1 MKINNLLA
9 FFSFLIFV
17 SCVKDYNTIGTD
29 ILKSD
34 TFKTEVEYVPVQIKQ
49 KLIPPFKSIG
59 LPSYQLGKIQDDIFG
74 NRDAVF
80 VSQLT
85 LEESDPRFG
94 VTSQEK
100 EETGDDSNIQII
112 KENEEVIDAY
122 LDIPFFNNTFDTDG
136 DGVIDAYDA
145 DPLDIYSD
153 SDGDGLSDILERT
166 NGTDPLNPD
175 TDGDGIGDNEDTSTI
190 NPNQGATVYDIDSL
204 IGNKDAS
211 FKIKVQEL
219 DYYLSTYDPSNNFET
234 LLKYYSDDDI
244 IKNFRGK
251 VLYDGEVEINTDEIV
266 VYKEDDPDTEDTDE
280 SNEVKER
287 LTPRLRIPIDKDF
300 MQSKIIDMEGNAD
313 LLNQDNFNLY
323 FKGLFLSA
331 YDFSEPLMLIL
342 NYSQASINIVY
353 EYDYYNKN
361 GTNDDTG
368 DDTIDREEKTFKIN
382 LNGNQIN
389 IFDNEP
395 YSSEIMDVISTNSDD
410 LKRVYLMGGEGIMME
425 LDLFKDGSGNDIL
438 GEIKSKGWLIN
449 EANLTMYVDKETID
463 LNGGIIEPSRLYL
476 YDIESKAPIVDYFID
491 QSQGQKPK
499 DQKAVHGG
507 MIEVDEDQNGIKYK
521 IRISEHVK
529 NIIRNDSLNKKLGLV
544 VSSDITNA
552 INTDLRNTNELDF
565 RYSGPKPFSKETAVV
580 MMADSIEAASKSLDK
595 PNIKLIEQ
603 FVDKIVDK
611 QLMDNQFINCNITLK
626 EIEVSKKVFK
636 EKLINIYHLRV
647 EYPD

>member
-1 MKINNLLA
+1 MKINNILV

-59 LPSYQLGKIQDDIFG
+59 LPSYQLGKIQDGVFG

-153 SDGDGLSDILERT
+153 SDGDGLSDVLERT

-244 IKNFRGK
+244 IKNFSGK
-251 VLYDGEVEINTDEIV
+251 VLYDGEVEINTEEIV
-266 VYKEDDPDTEDTDE
+266 IFKEDDPDTEDIDE
-280 SNEVKER
+280 STQVKER
-287 LTPRLRIPIDKDF
+287 LTPRLRIPIDIDF

-382 LNGNQIN
+382 LSGNQIN

-410 LKRVYLMGGEGIMME
+410 LKRVYLKGGEGIMME
-425 LDLFKDGSGNDIL
+425 LDLFKDSSGNDIL
-438 GEIKSKGWLIN
+438 GEIKSNGWLIN

-476 YDIESKAPIVDYFID
+476 YDIESKAPVVDYFID

-507 MIEVDEDQNGIKYK
+507 MIEVDEDKNGIKYK

-544 VSSDITNA
+544 VTSDITNA
-552 INTDLRNTNELDF
+552 VNTDLRNTNELDF
-565 RYSGPKPFSKETAVV
+565 IPVSTVINPLGTILYGPNPEPNNT
-580 MMADSIEAASKSLDK
+580 DK
-595 PNIKLIEQ
+595 RFRLELFYTEI
-603 FVDKIVDK
+603 
-611 QLMDNQFINCNITLK
+611 NQ
-626 EIEVSKKVFK
+626 
-636 EKLINIYHLRV
+636 
-647 EYPD
+647 